1 MASASPI
8 QSPYFASWLACS
20 RNRPAPTQRSASS
33 AGIGASQDS
42 MRAIVPTGASVS
54 RPSGLRTS
62 LPDSSA
68 TTPKPV
74 PSAMQRRTMSR

>member
-1 MASASPI
+1 
-8 QSPYFASWLACS
+8 
-20 RNRPAPTQRSASS
+20 
-33 AGIGASQDS
+33 

-54 RPSGLRTS
+54 WPSGLRTS

-68 TTPKPV
+68 TTPKPL